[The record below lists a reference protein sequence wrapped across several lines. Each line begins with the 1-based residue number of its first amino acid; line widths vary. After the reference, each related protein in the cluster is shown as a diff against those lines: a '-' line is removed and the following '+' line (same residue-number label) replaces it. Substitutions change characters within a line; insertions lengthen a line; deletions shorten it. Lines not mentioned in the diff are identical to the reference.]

1 MHGGEDSLARIG
13 KNPKESPEVLR
24 LLLVVRRG
32 LTSGCILWM
41 GTHNNSNN
49 NDNVNDK
56 DNNNDDDNN

>member
-1 MHGGEDSLARIG
+1 MHGAEDSLARIG
-13 KNPKESPEVLR
+13 KNPKKSPEVLR

-32 LTSGCILWM
+32 LTSDCILWM
-41 GTHNNSNN
+41 ETHNNSNN